1 MFAHDRPATTTRRP
15 LALRQTDRDH
25 DGSSTVIKAA
35 DWPCSIRQTDRDH
48 VGSSTVIKAAGW
60 PRRAC
65 GRPCPLPRPS
75 IDHVMIAAGLP
86 ERWALAEE
94 NV

>member
-35 DWPCSIRQTDRDH
+35 D
-48 VGSSTVIKAAGW
+48 
-60 PRRAC
+60 
-65 GRPCPLPRPS
+65 
-75 IDHVMIAAGLP
+75 
-86 ERWALAEE
+86 
-94 NV
+94 